1 VTKQRG
7 RPLMAAVFGFLAGLF
22 GAITLLA
29 FGTIPLESP
38 FVTLLPIVGLL
49 LAFVLAMW
57 APVGAAKTPPA
68 PPGSAEVDV
77 DPV

>member
-1 VTKQRG
+1 
-7 RPLMAAVFGFLAGLF
+7 MAAVFGFLAGLF

-38 FVTLLPIVGLL
+38 LVTVLPILGLL

-57 APVGAAKTPPA
+57 APVGAAKTPPST
-68 PPGSAEVDV
+68 PESSQV
-77 DPV
+77 DPDTI

>member
-1 VTKQRG
+1 
-7 RPLMAAVFGFLAGLF
+7 MAAVFGFLAGLF

-38 FVTLLPIVGLL
+38 FVTLLPILGLV

-57 APVGAAKTPPA
+57 SPVGAAKTPPST
-68 PPGSAEVDV
+68 SASS
-77 DPV
+77 PK